1 MDIGLILAIVL
12 KNSSYQSQGLAVTDA
27 FRSWLYSCGEGR
39 GGLFMAVGTDQL
51 WGGGE
56 GRGSS
61 RWKEDIEVYPSR
73 CHAQVTDSLNHFR
86 KLRVKWH
93 PDTGMATET
102 DGHIASPWS
111 GLHFLG
117 LSGALTISTSVSFD
131 GLLVT
136 GLYTSTPVQ
145 SAPIPAPAAFGF
157 GVMHERQF
165 GGTQFVCSVVAS
177 HVSHQ
182 PSTSFSFVWIAPP
195 PGTGCVNFLA
205 TATHRGQI
213 LFKDALAQQLCEQ
226 GAHARKRVHNLMAQC
241 HLEKMGQRA
250 LSQAW
255 KSDTE
260 RESDQATLLRLLAES
275 SSSHRR

>member
-1 MDIGLILAIVL
+1 
-12 KNSSYQSQGLAVTDA
+12 SQGLAVTDA

-51 WGGGE
+51 WGGGQLPME
-56 GRGSS
+56 
-61 RWKEDIEVYPSR
+61 K
-73 CHAQVTDSLNHFR
+73 VTDSLNHFR

-157 GVMHERQF
+157 AVLSRFH
-165 GGTQFVCSVVAS
+165 SDS
-177 HVSHQ
+177 HSACPQLKSSLLCV
-182 PSTSFSFVWIAPP
+182 PLLRFSCI
-195 PGTGCVNFLA
+195 
-205 TATHRGQI
+205 
-213 LFKDALAQQLCEQ
+213 LAQCWL
-226 GAHARKRVHNLMAQC
+226 
-241 HLEKMGQRA
+241 LESMELHTQSRHEGE
-250 LSQAW
+250 
-255 KSDTE
+255 TE
-260 RESDQATLLRLLAES
+260 
-275 SSSHRR
+275 